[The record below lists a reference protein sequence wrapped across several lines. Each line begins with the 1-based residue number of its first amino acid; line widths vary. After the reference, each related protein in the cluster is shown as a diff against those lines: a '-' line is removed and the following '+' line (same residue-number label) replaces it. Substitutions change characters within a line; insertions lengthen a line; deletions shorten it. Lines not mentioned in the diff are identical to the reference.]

1 MFLNSI
7 EKRSHYLVQNSKEN
21 RAHYVPAK
29 FSLLWRTEY
38 NSNQYE
44 KMLNSKIYHLL
55 FKDISLG
62 LNSNFYCLRRI
73 SHVF

>member
-7 EKRSHYLVQNSKEN
+7 EKK
-21 RAHYVPAK
+21 
-29 FSLLWRTEY
+29 SLSSPEY
-38 NSNQYE
+38 NINQHG

-73 SHVF
+73 FHVF

>member
-7 EKRSHYLVQNSKEN
+7 EKINHYLVRNITLIN
-21 RAHYVPAK
+21 M
-29 FSLLWRTEY
+29 
-38 NSNQYE
+38 E

-73 SHVF
+73 SYVF

>member
-7 EKRSHYLVQNSKEN
+7 EKK
-21 RAHYVPAK
+21 
-29 FSLLWRTEY
+29 SLSSPEY
-38 NSNQYE
+38 NINQHG

-73 SHVF
+73 SYVF